1 MRRALVHRHEP
12 GGGARWKGIVR
23 RAASGI
29 KPWRKLRIRDSLTR
43 PGETMRRS
51 PRSTYRLQLNAHFTF
66 EDAAAIAGYL
76 RDLGITHVYCSPYLQ
91 AAPGSMHGYDVV
103 DHQKVNDELGG
114 DEGHQRFCQ
123 RLSELQLGQ
132 VLDIVPN
139 HMAIGHE
146 NRYWWDVLENGP
158 SSRYA
163 TWFDIDWHSSE
174 VKLQNKVLIPVLGD
188 QYGRTLAA
196 GQIQIEQQGAEIRV
210 CYADH
215 LFPLA
220 PQTLAVILQKA
231 ADSLHDDTLGFIADS
246 LSRLP
251 SPDAND
257 PGLILERHRD
267 KDVIFGLL
275 ARCAARKDVSE
286 AIAQSIVAINSDI
299 DALDDLLNQ
308 QNYRLAY
315 WRTADQELG
324 YRRFFDVNSLVGLR
338 MERQH
343 VFDAT
348 HARVLEWIDRG
359 VLDGIRVDH
368 PDGLR
373 DPRQYFDRLRSRAK
387 EAWIIGEKI
396 LEPGEFLR
404 QSWPIDG
411 TSGYDFL
418 NVCNNLLVSGEG
430 LREFSAIYR
439 EFTGN
444 AEKFDEMAHVK
455 KIAVEQE
462 ALGSDVNRLASQFV
476 EICEGNRDRRDYTRA
491 EIRRAIREVAACFT
505 IYRTYVVAE
514 RNELTDEDRHEIEAA
529 VACAKEKRTDIDAGL
544 FDFIADVLM
553 LRQRGALESEF
564 LLRFQQFTSPVM
576 AKGVEDT
583 VFYCFNRMIG
593 LNEVGGA
600 PANDGLTIEEFHAFC
615 VKMQATFPLT
625 MNTLSTH
632 DTKRG
637 DDVRARLAALTE
649 IPGRWKSALQRW
661 SRMNAGFKTNKFPDR
676 NTEYFL
682 YQTLIGAWPIS
693 PERLLAYMQKATR
706 EAKEQTAWT
715 QQNKEFEDAL
725 RNFIQKILNSSEF
738 LRDLDAMVVRVNQAG
753 RINSLAQ
760 SLLRYTAPGVPDTY
774 QGGELWDY
782 RLVDPDNRTPV
793 DYELRQSMLNEL
805 QQGMRPEEI
814 MQRAES
820 GLPKLWL
827 AHKALTLRRNHP
839 EWFGAQADYLPL
851 QALGAKAAHVLGFA
865 RAGSV
870 AVVVQR
876 WNIERGDSWAGST
889 VDMPPGQWRNLLT
902 GDVLQGGRLRIQ
914 SLLNRFPVA
923 LLERVSE

>member
-1 MRRALVHRHEP
+1 M
-12 GGGARWKGIVR
+12 
-23 RAASGI
+23 
-29 KPWRKLRIRDSLTR
+29 
-43 PGETMRRS
+43 
-51 PRSTYRLQLNAHFTF
+51 NAHFTF
-66 EDAAAIAGYL
+66 DDAAAIAGYL
-76 RDLGITHVYCSPYLQ
+76 KDLGISHVYCSPYLQ

-114 DEGHQRFCQ
+114 VEGHQRFCD
-123 RLSELQLGQ
+123 RLGEVQLGQ

-139 HMAIGHE
+139 HMAIGPQ

-188 QYGRTLAA
+188 QYGRVLAS
-196 GQIQIEQQGAEIRV
+196 GQIRIEQQNEEYRV
-210 CYADH
+210 RYADH

-220 PQTLAVILQKA
+220 PHSLAIVLQKA
-231 ADSLHDDTLGFIADS
+231 ADFLHEDTLGFIADS

-251 SPDAND
+251 SPEANN
-257 PGLILERHRD
+257 PTLIQERHRD
-267 KDVIFGLL
+267 KDVIYGLL
-275 ARCAARKDVSE
+275 GRSCAEGKEVCE
-286 AIAQSIVAINSDI
+286 AITNAIGAINSDI
-299 DALDDLLNQ
+299 DELDNLLNQ

-324 YRRFFDVNSLVGLR
+324 YRRFFDVNTLIGLR

-348 HARVLEWIDRG
+348 HCRVIEWLERG
-359 VLDGIRVDH
+359 ILDGIRVDH

-373 DPRQYFDRLRSRAK
+373 DPQQYFDRLRSRAK
-387 EAWIIGEKI
+387 DAWIIGEKI

-404 QSWPIDG
+404 KSWPIDG

-418 NVCNNLLVSGEG
+418 NVCNNVLVSGDG
-430 LREFSAIYR
+430 LREFNAIYR
-439 EFTGN
+439 EFTGRTQTF
-444 AEKFDEMAHVK
+444 EEMAHEK
-455 KIAVEQE
+455 KLNVEQE

-491 EIRRAIREVAACFT
+491 EIRRAIREVASCYS
-505 IYRTYVVAE
+505 IYRTYAVAE
-514 RNELTDEDRHEIEAA
+514 RNEVTDEDRDEIETA
-529 VACAKEKRTDIDAGL
+529 VARAKENRTDIDPGL
-544 FDFIADVLM
+544 FDFIADVLT
-553 LRQRGALESEF
+553 LRYRGALESEF

-600 PANDGLTIEEFHAFC
+600 PANDGLTIDEFHQYCAHI
-615 VKMQATFPLT
+615 QNTFPLT

-632 DTKRG
+632 DTKRC

-649 IPGRWKSALQRW
+649 IPGKWKSVLQRW
-661 SRMNAGFKTNKFPDR
+661 SRMNAGFKMNKYPDR

-693 PERLLAYMQKATR
+693 EERLLAYMEKATR
-706 EAKEQTAWT
+706 EAKEQTTWT
-715 QQNKEFEDAL
+715 QQNTDFEEAM
-725 RNFIQKILNSSEF
+725 RNFIQKILKSSDF
-738 LRDLDAMVVRVNQAG
+738 IADLEVMVGRLNQAG

-793 DYELRQSMLNEL
+793 DYGLRQTMLNEL
-805 QQGMRPEEI
+805 KRGMPAEEI
-814 MQRAES
+814 MRLADG
-820 GLPKLWL
+820 GLPKLWV
-827 AHKALTLRRNHP
+827 AHRALTLRRDHP
-839 EWFGAQADYLPL
+839 EWFGEDAAYEPI
-851 QALGAKAAHVLGFA
+851 AASGPNSAHVLGFL
-865 RAGSV
+865 RASR
-870 AVVVQR
+870 VVVVVPR
-876 WNIERGDSWAGST
+876 WNLKRGDSWAGT
-889 VDMPPGQWRNLLT
+889 TIEIPEGTWRNLLT
-902 GDVLQGGRLRIQ
+902 DDVLPGGRLRIQ
-914 SLLNRFPVA
+914 SLLHRFPVA
-923 LLERVSE
+923 LIQKLSE